1 MKRILLLTT
10 GGTIAMQERQ
20 PGAGATPALE
30 AQALLAALPHGAFDL
45 RVERICNLP
54 SAHLDLET
62 LWAIRNRVHRALSTG
77 EADGVVITHGTD
89 TMEET
94 AYLLDLTVPGDAPM
108 VLTGAMRTAS
118 DPGYDGPANLLAAL
132 RVAASDAA
140 RGLGALVVM
149 NDEVHAARYVTKTHT
164 LNPAT
169 FRSPGA
175 GPVGVVAGGEVH
187 PLFRLARHTVE
198 PPALEARVALL
209 KLAVGMETD
218 LLECLLERGEMR
230 GLVVEGLGGGRVP
243 PWWVPALARAREQGV
258 EVAVASRCP
267 EGVVWDGYGY
277 AGAHRDLARL
287 GVLFAQGWNGPKCR
301 IRLMAILGAASEPAE
316 VQRLWHALP

>member
-10 GGTIAMQERQ
+10 GGTIAMREHR
-20 PGAGATPALE
+20 PGEGATPALE
-30 AQALLAALPHGAFDL
+30 AEDLLAILPPRTVDL
-45 RVERICNLP
+45 QVERVCNLP

-62 LWAIRNRVHRALSTG
+62 LWAIRTRVHRALSTG

-94 AYLLDLTVPGDAPM
+94 AYLLDLTVPGDAPV

-132 RVAASDAA
+132 RVAASDET
-140 RGLGALVVM
+140 RGLGACIVM

-175 GPVGVVAGGEVH
+175 GPIGIVAGGEVR
-187 PLFRLARHTVE
+187 PLFRLARCTVD
-198 PPALEARVALL
+198 PPALERRVALL
-209 KLAVGMETD
+209 KLAVGVETD
-218 LLECLLERGEMR
+218 LLDHLLERGEVR

-243 PWWVPALARAREQGV
+243 PWWVPALARARERGV
-258 EVAVASRCP
+258 VVAVASRCS

-287 GVLFAQGWNGPKCR
+287 GALFSQGWNGPKCR
-301 IRLMAILGAASEPAE
+301 IRLMAILGAASDPAE
-316 VQRLWHALP
+316 VQRLWYALP

>member
-10 GGTIAMQERQ
+10 GGTIAMRERR
-20 PGAGATPALE
+20 PGEGATPALE
-30 AQALLAALPHGAFDL
+30 AEDLLALLPPGSLDL

-62 LWAIRNRVHRALSTG
+62 LWALRNRVHRALSAG

-94 AYLLDLTVPGDAPM
+94 AYLLDLTVPGDAPV

-140 RGLGALVVM
+140 RGLGAVIVM

-175 GPVGVVAGGEVH
+175 GPIGVVAGGEVR
-187 PLFRLARHTVE
+187 PLFRLARRTVD
-198 PPALEARVALL
+198 PPALDRRVALL
-209 KLAVGMETD
+209 KLAVGMEAD
-218 LLECLLERGEMR
+218 LLECLLERGGLR

-243 PWWVPALARAREQGV
+243 PWWVPALARARDQGV

-301 IRLMAILGAASEPAE
+301 IRLMAILGAVSEPAE
-316 VQRLWHALP
+316 VQRLWYALP